1 MLLNGIGAKVFA
13 VVTLVEKRRGLELRV
28 SVVG

>member
-13 VVTLVEKRRGLELRV
+13 VVTLVEKRRGLRV